1 MIIIAYRLER
11 FKGIAVEFGSFGEGF
26 GLFGASSATADI
38 ITLSDLN
45 PFAVY
50 ASTDIMESN
59 QPIVR
64 LRRASDASEQD
75 FTEAELWGS
84 AYDTFAS
91 GTIARVAKI
100 YNQVVG
106 GNNSSNSH
114 LQMNTVG
121 YQPLRGQVSERSISF
136 QGDFVHS
143 HDISAISG
151 RPDFDGDISLGARYK
166 PSNTNNTS
174 YDNPLFTYYNASSG
188 GFGFNYVPV
197 HGAAHRQLTTRITG
211 GEEVYKADDYGS
223 SLKTADITFGDVTSA
238 GKSILSTHISQTSR
252 RVRHDGA
259 SPVDNTDD
267 CGTIT
272 EPAVTRFGIGGWRVG
287 PTFRSSQQHFSL
299 SCACI
304 FDRTLDLEDQSSL
317 ISILNGLSV

>member
-1 MIIIAYRLER
+1 M
-11 FKGIAVEFGSFGEGF
+11 EFGSFGEGF
-26 GLFGASSATADI
+26 GSFGASLTTDT

-50 ASTDIMESN
+50 ASTDIMQSN

-91 GTIARVAKI
+91 GTTARIAKI
-100 YNQVVG
+100 YDQVAG
-106 GNNSSNSH
+106 GSNSSNTH
-114 LQMNTVG
+114 LQMGTVG
-121 YQPLRGQVSERSISF
+121 YQPLRGTASERSISF
-136 QGDFVHS
+136 QSDFVHS
-143 HDISAISG
+143 LDISAIG
-151 RPDFDGDISLGARYK
+151 TRADFDGDLTFGARYK
-166 PSNTNNTS
+166 PHSDSNTS
-174 YDNPLFTYYNASSG
+174 YANPLFTYYNASSG
-188 GFGFNYVPV
+188 GSSFGFVPV
-197 HGAAHRQLTTRITG
+197 HSAAHRQLTTQITSG
-211 GEEVYKADDYGS
+211 DEVYRADDYGS
-223 SLKTADITFGDVTSA
+223 SLKTASVTFGDATSV
-238 GKSILSTHISQTSR
+238 GKSIYSTHTSQTSR

-272 EPAVTRFGIGGWRVG
+272 EPAVTRFGIGGWRVTS
-287 PTFRSSQQHFSL
+287 TFRSSQQNFSL

-304 FDRTLDLEDQSSL
+304 FDRTLDLDDQNSL